1 MVEEMT
7 AKKDK
12 IKELRDIIA
21 DQDEQIATLQINLLG
36 KDRHVQ
42 AIEKQYKAK
51 LSMLNNGT
59 TDVAQ
64 TLKRVF
70 KRDLTWQTL
79 SEDPDSQMRE
89 LQEVIKNLFYIAKQY
104 R

>member
-1 MVEEMT
+1 MT

-42 AIEKQYKAK
+42 AIEKQYKEK

-70 KRDLTWQTL
+70 MRDLTWQTL